1 MDLVLCHTTADFDA
15 LGAAVG
21 LCVLRPGSRIV
32 LTGGCHPTVRDFLA
46 LHRDE
51 YPLIERRSVNPQQI
65 RSITIVDASGR
76 DRLGKAAEWLD
87 LPQVRE
93 IAIFD
98 HHLEAHSD
106 IPATVTQIEAVGAS
120 TTLIVEKLKNQAEN
134 SDIPFRLLPSEA
146 TVMALG
152 IHVDTGSL
160 TFEGATARDAIALAW
175 LMEQGASLG
184 VIAEYVEPGLSP
196 QLQDLLREA
205 LNNLRSE
212 TLHGYSVAWVLLS
225 TEAYVPGLSSL
236 ASRLLDLTETDAL
249 LLGNVYKFS
258 ENENNRNMAPES
270 PVSNRLTIIG
280 RSRIEGTNLSELF
293 QPLGG
298 GGHARAA
305 SLATRDVD
313 PLLTLNQLADELK
326 AQIPHPPTARELMSS
341 PVRSIRPE
349 TSVGEA
355 HRILLRY
362 GHSGL
367 SVVDAGDRL
376 AGIISRR
383 DIDIALHHGFS
394 HAPVKGYMTPQLK
407 TIAPDT
413 LLPEIESLM
422 VTYDIG
428 RLPVLENGQLVG
440 IVTRTDVLRE
450 LHQQKARDRGSNAEF
465 SYCAVSE
472 SVEQLLRSRISA
484 ELWQLLSIAA
494 NIAQNR
500 GWQLYI
506 VGGAVRDL
514 LLATDDTLALTD
526 IDLVV
531 DGKCGSDDSGAGV
544 ELASSLQKLYP
555 ESRLDVHGQFQTAA
569 LLWHKDSAFGSLWV
583 DIATARTEFYPY
595 PAANPE
601 VEASS
606 IRQDLYRR
614 DFTINA
620 LAVRLGVPR
629 SGELLDFF
637 CGLLDLESKQIR
649 VLHANSFIEDPT
661 RIYRAV
667 RFAVRLGFEIEPQ
680 TEGYIRNAL
689 TSGIY
694 YRIQGENGRAPALET
709 RLKSELKYIL
719 QAPYWKVALQ
729 MLGDLQALRCIHPS
743 LELDRELWRQLR
755 LLDRCLNERKKEGS
769 ATDSVT
775 DVTDVRKKEEGSSAT
790 DSVTDVTDVTD
801 VRKKEVG
808 RRKKEEGRDNS
819 QFPIPNSQF
828 PIINIPDWQMRLE
841 VLIAYV
847 APEYRGKVAA
857 NLQLPADSIKR
868 LEVLEAGKNE
878 LAEGLPKC
886 ELPSQLVLLLRNYE
900 LPVLIAIAL
909 QSPRSPRRQIWEYLT
924 KWTNVEPPLNGN
936 DLKALGYK
944 PGPGFKRMLDD
955 LLAARLDGDL
965 GDRAAAIS
973 FLAQRYPQT

>member
-65 RSITIVDASGR
+65 RSLTIVDASGR

-87 LPQVRE
+87 LPHLNE
-93 IAIFD
+93 IAVFD
-98 HHLEAHSD
+98 HHKEAHSD
-106 IPATVTQIEAVGAS
+106 IRATVSQIEAVGAS
-120 TTLIVEKLKNQAEN
+120 TTLIVEKLKNQAEK
-134 SDIPFRLLPSEA
+134 SDTPFRLLPSEA

-184 VIAEYVEPGLSP
+184 VIAEYVEPALSP

-205 LNNLRSE
+205 LKNLRSE

-249 LLGNVYKFS
+249 LLGNVYKFG
-258 ENENNRNMAPES
+258 ENENNRNIDPES

-293 QPLGG
+293 KPFGG

-367 SVVDAGDRL
+367 CVVDAGDRL

-394 HAPVKGYMTPQLK
+394 HAPVKGYMTWQLK

-450 LHQQKARDRGSNAEF
+450 LHQQKARDRGSNTEL
-465 SYCAVSE
+465 SYCAAPE
-472 SVEQLLRSRISA
+472 SVEQLLRSRISP

-494 NIAQNR
+494 NLAQER

-689 TSGIY
+689 ASGIY

-755 LLDRCLNERKKEGS
+755 LLDRCLQ
-769 ATDSVT
+769 
-775 DVTDVRKKEEGSSAT
+775 
-790 DSVTDVTDVTD
+790 
-801 VRKKEVG
+801 G
-808 RRKKEEGRDNS
+808 RRKKEGTTRILTRIHGLMIDGESRVRGKKEEGIGKKEEKEKATTLKAQS
-819 QFPIPNSQF
+819 PIPHSPF

-868 LEVLEAGKNE
+868 LEVLEAGKKQ
-878 LAEGLPKC
+878 LAENLPKC

-909 QSPRSPRRQIWEYLT
+909 QSPRSARRQIWEYLT
-924 KWTNVEPPLNGN
+924 KWANVEPPLNGN

-955 LLAARLDGDL
+955 LLAAKLDGDL

-973 FLAQRYPQT
+973 FLAQRYPQA

>member
-1 MDLVLCHTTADFDA
+1 M
-15 LGAAVG
+15 
-21 LCVLRPGSRIV
+21 
-32 LTGGCHPTVRDFLA
+32 
-46 LHRDE
+46 
-51 YPLIERRSVNPQQI
+51 
-65 RSITIVDASGR
+65 
-76 DRLGKAAEWLD
+76 
-87 LPQVRE
+87 
-93 IAIFD
+93 
-98 HHLEAHSD
+98 
-106 IPATVTQIEAVGAS
+106 
-120 TTLIVEKLKNQAEN
+120 
-134 SDIPFRLLPSEA
+134 
-146 TVMALG
+146 
-152 IHVDTGSL
+152 
-160 TFEGATARDAIALAW
+160 ALAW
-175 LMEQGASLG
+175 LREQGASLR

-196 QLQDLLREA
+196 QLQDLLPEA

-225 TEAYVPGLSSL
+225 TESYVPGLSSQ

-249 LLGNVYKFS
+249 LLGNVYKFG
-258 ENENNRNMAPES
+258 ENENNRNIAPES

-293 QPLGG
+293 KPFGG

-313 PLLTLNQLADELK
+313 PLLTLNQLADQLK

-367 SVVDAGDRL
+367 CVVDAGDRL

-394 HAPVKGYMTPQLK
+394 HAPVKGYMTWQLK

-450 LHQQKARDRGSNAEF
+450 LHQQKARDRGSNAEL
-465 SYCAVSE
+465 SYCVMPE
-472 SVEQLLRSRISA
+472 SVEQLLRSRISP

-531 DGKCGSDDSGAGV
+531 DGKCGADDSSAGV

-637 CGLLDLESKQIR
+637 CGLLDLEAKQIR

-680 TEGYIRNAL
+680 TEGYIRHAL
-689 TSGIY
+689 ASGIY

-755 LLDRCLNERKKEGS
+755 LLDRCLQG
-769 ATDSVT
+769 
-775 DVTDVRKKEEGSSAT
+775 RKKEE
-790 DSVTDVTDVTD
+790 
-801 VRKKEVG
+801 G
-808 RRKKEEGRDNS
+808 RRKKEEGKAKKEEGRRKKEEGTPNS
-819 QFPIPNSQF
+819 QSPIPNYQF

-841 VLIAYV
+841 VLIAYL
-847 APEYRGKVAA
+847 ASEYRGKVAA

-868 LEVLEAGKNE
+868 LEVLEAGKKQ
-878 LAEGLPKC
+878 LAENLPKC
-886 ELPSQLVLLLRNYE
+886 EFPSQLVLVLRNYE
-900 LPVLIAIAL
+900 LPVLIAIVL
-909 QSPRSPRRQIWEYLT
+909 QSPRSARRQIWEYLT
-924 KWTNVEPPLNGN
+924 RWANVDPPLNGN

-944 PGPGFKRMLDD
+944 PGHGFKRMLGD
-955 LLAARLDGDL
+955 LLAAKLDGDL
-965 GDRAAAIS
+965 GDRAAALS
-973 FLAQRYPQT
+973 FLAQRYPQA